1 MKKMTIL
8 SPVLFKCLK
17 WSTEVPVTDDG
28 LFVTT
33 RSGKGGNQD
42 QQTEL
47 DDVDVLLK
55 RKAQQTFAE
64 LEREKEKDE
73 EIIRSKPKLSY
84 VYFRRIVEV

>member
-8 SPVLFKCLK
+8 SPVLFKCLQ

-84 VYFRRIVEV
+84 VDFRRIVEV

>member
-1 MKKMTIL
+1 MTIL
-8 SPVLFKCLK
+8 SPVLFKCLQ
-17 WSTEVPVTDDG
+17 WSTEGPVTDDG

-84 VYFRRIVEV
+84 VDFRRIVEV